1 VTLLES
7 ESLLQD
13 VFRELLASAGEGWA
27 SLELTVMGL
36 GARTSFSAVAT
47 AGDGS
52 ESTPRLSTD
61 GAMACLTLRKVM
73 YRPGSGTWY
82 TARFTVDTTKQCHT
96 NYDYESEPID
106 PDFQE
111 TVDDIRDELI
121 EDQEMF
127 PRDQEHLPGWHPCR
141 APS

>member
-7 ESLLQD
+7 EDLLRD
-13 VFRELLASAGEGWA
+13 VFRELIASAGGDWT
-27 SLELTVMGL
+27 SLELAVIGV

-47 AGDGS
+47 SRDGS
-52 ESTPRLSTD
+52 QSTPRLSTD
-61 GAMACLTLRKVM
+61 GARACVKLREVM
-73 YRPGSGTWY
+73 YRPGGGTWY
-82 TARFTVDTTKQCHT
+82 TARFTVDATQQCQV
-96 NYDYESEPID
+96 NYDYDSEPTD
-106 PDFQE
+106 PDFEE